1 MKNNRKKL
9 SNIIFIVAFA
19 CIILVP
25 VCFMNHK
32 TEQVSDIDN
41 KQLTE
46 WPGLGYTAMNNEV
59 VSAYIDDRI
68 GFREQAIE
76 AYTTLNDRL
85 FHVMVHPL
93 FMYGK
98 EGHIYYKDPDYIAA
112 YQRLNTDPEYLDK
125 FSDFLRSTQDYLESK
140 DIRFLYFLCPDK
152 KTIYPEYFPDN
163 IFVNTANTTV
173 IDYMKGA
180 LNERDINYIIPYD
193 ELIAAKQNQV
203 VYNKMYDA
211 THWNEFGAFVGH
223 TLIDEKIREW
233 FPDVRPLNA
242 DEYSLEYVHM
252 DSLDI
257 AKFPI
262 SEDVPVFTRIEDNA
276 ADMTELLKPDMQCN
290 TDTFYTHYVN
300 NAADNN
306 EILLVFTDSYFQAH
320 QKYYNNRFKEVYFV
334 HRQNYDYVQYFV
346 NLVFP
351 DMVIFE
357 TAERSIS
364 SEMPEMADFTDYYY
378 EPAYSGDGEYNSP
391 IEGLNYTITSTSGAS
406 VDGNHIILSPEGG
419 PNIVRIDG
427 IINTPNDGHEY
438 DIYVSTDDECME
450 ADFCA
455 LNRLAMLEGNK
466 TFSINIQRRYMAQSH
481 INLIAED
488 RSTKQTYLLEDFEVG
503 YNE

>member
-1 MKNNRKKL
+1 MKNNKL
-9 SNIIFIVAFA
+9 SNIIFIAAFA
-19 CIILVP
+19 CIVLIP

-46 WPGLGYTAMNNEV
+46 WPGIGYSAMNNAV
-59 VSAYIDDRI
+59 VSAYVDDRI

-98 EGHIYYKDPDYIAA
+98 EGHIFYKDPSYIAG

-125 FSDFLRSTQDYLESK
+125 FSDFLRSTQDYLASK
-140 DIRFLYFLCPDK
+140 DIKFLYYLCPDK
-152 KTIYPEYFPDN
+152 KSIYPEYFPDN
-163 IFVNTANTTV
+163 IFVNPDNETV
-173 IDYMKGA
+173 IEYMQKD
-180 LNERDINYIIPYD
+180 LDERGINYIIPYK
-193 ELIAAKQNQV
+193 ELLAAKQSQV

-211 THWNEFGAFVGH
+211 THWNEFGAFIGH
-223 TLIDEKIREW
+223 TLIDEKIQEW
-233 FPDVRPLNA
+233 FSDVRPLSP

-262 SEDVPVFTRIEDNA
+262 DEDVPVFTRIEDNS

-357 TAERSIS
+357 TAERSITG
-364 SEMPEMADFTDYYY
+364 EMPEMADFTDYYY
-378 EPAYSGDGEYNSP
+378 ESAYSGTGEYQKP
-391 IEGLNYTITSTSGAS
+391 IDGLSYIVTSSSGAK
-406 VDGNHIILSPEGG
+406 VDGNHIILDSEGG
-419 PNIVRIDG
+419 ANIVRIDG
-427 IINTPNDGHEY
+427 ILETPENGHEY
-438 DIYVSTDDECME
+438 NVYVSTDDECME

-455 LNRLAMLEGNK
+455 LNRLSKLEGTK
-466 TFSINIQRRYMAQSH
+466 TFSVNIQRRYMAQSH
-481 INLIAED
+481 ISLIVQDQE
-488 RSTKQTYLLEDFEVG
+488 TNETYLLEDFEVG